1 MFETWRSRPVSGFD
15 DRSLA
20 REFGANR
27 IRVYAILPGWIMTGR
42 EFTKWIDTEAERQ
55 IDSSQALKERI
66 YPVHVARLAL
76 LRASDDSD
84 RCTGQQSVM
93 EI

>member
-1 MFETWRSRPVSGFD
+1 MTE
-15 DRSLA
+15 
-20 REFGANR
+20 REF
-27 IRVYAILPGWIMTGR
+27 P
-42 EFTKWIDTEAERQ
+42 KCIDTKAERQ

-66 YPVHVARLAL
+66 YPAHVARLAL
-76 LRASDDSD
+76 LGASNDSD

>member
-1 MFETWRSRPVSGFD
+1 
-15 DRSLA
+15 
-20 REFGANR
+20 
-27 IRVYAILPGWIMTGR
+27 MTER
-42 EFTKWIDTEAERQ
+42 EFTKWIDTETERR

-66 YPVHVARLAL
+66 YPAHVTRLAL

-84 RCTGQQSVM
+84 RCTGQRSVI